1 MLRLDDRHMRL
12 AFLNY
17 ICAQLGEGNPGDLL
31 SCGLDER
38 QLAQLRE
45 LSAFNLRCLAAMP
58 QLELAVSVNGKGLA
72 AGLRALGLSSEAK
85 ALEMYFLRNG
95 ASSRLMA
102 ELFRMRRKLTHSRR
116 QQWGVK
122 LPAGN
127 VRLPPMNTRI
137 QIYRAWQA
145 QPERSLRLRYYHLH
159 QQFSQYPI
167 AVLECVVRM
176 LEVTP

>member
-1 MLRLDDRHMRL
+1 M
-12 AFLNY
+12 
-17 ICAQLGEGNPGDLL
+17 CSSDL
-31 SCGLDER
+31 
-38 QLAQLRE
+38 
-45 LSAFNLRCLAAMP
+45 
-58 QLELAVSVNGKGLA
+58 
-72 AGLRALGLSSEAK
+72 
-85 ALEMYFLRNG
+85 
-95 ASSRLMA
+95 RLMA
-102 ELFRMRRKLTHSRR
+102 ELFKMRRKITHRRR